1 MDADKPENL
10 NKQTE
15 EELICA
21 HCGEICP
28 DDTVEKNGQYFCCT
42 GCLFVFDLLHDNGM
56 QDFYDISKEQ
66 GITPKVV
73 GKNEFEFLDDA
84 EIIEK
89 LLKYSINGNGKI
101 ILYVPEVYCS
111 ACIWILENLFRLD
124 KGIIESKVNFL
135 KKEISIVFSQEVTSI
150 RKIVELLTSIG
161 YRPQLNLADM
171 DAPKQKNHNKSLFI
185 KLAVAGFCFGNI
197 MLLSFPEYF
206 SGGDFELNIKSFI
219 GWLNI
224 ALAIPV
230 LYAATDYFKSA
241 YNSLKLRNLNID
253 VPISLGILVLF
264 IRSLLEVVTNTGSG
278 FFDSMSGLVFF
289 LLIGKVFQ
297 QKTYHTL
304 SFNRNFKSY
313 FPLSVVRVNADR
325 EEHIPVNNVVSGDL
339 LLIRNNEIVPADSVL
354 IDGEAMID
362 YSFVTGESSPVRISA
377 GEKIYAGGKQKGAAI
392 KVAVTKEF
400 KQSYLTEL
408 WNNKILKQDN
418 DRYISSISDWAGKYF
433 TLLIVIIA
441 SVGFVAWLP
450 FSVAHALDVLTA
462 VLIIACPCALALTI
476 PFTYGTIMRVF
487 GKHGFFLKNDKIVEK
502 LAYGN
507 HLVLDKTGTLTK
519 LEGGD
524 IAFYGDTLSESDLIL
539 TKAATK
545 SSTHPLSRMINMK
558 LKDID
563 NIEMQNYEEIPG
575 LGIEAEHDGNTIKI
589 GKLSWLLKTASNR
602 KEFNY
607 KHSDISNETQVYISI
622 NSRVAGYFAVVPQYR
637 AGISKSLANLSNKL
651 DISVVSGDND
661 KDKRRLEDILPS
673 NSEMLFSYM
682 PDDKYNYIDSLK
694 QKNQKV
700 IMIGDGLNDAGALKI
715 ADLGIAVT
723 ENTSSFT
730 PESDAILN
738 ADNLEK
744 LDRFFELSRKSIN
757 TVYLSYGISIL
768 YNIVGLSFALSAN
781 LSPVV
786 AAILM
791 PVSSVSVVAFTVG
804 KSIYDSKRLKL

>member
-1 MDADKPENL
+1 MESGKPESLDKNT
-10 NKQTE
+10 K

-28 DDTVEKNGQYFCCT
+28 DDTVEKDGNYFCCT
-42 GCLFVFDLLHDNGM
+42 GCLFVYDLLHENGM
-56 QDFYDISKEQ
+56 QDFYDMSKEQ

-73 GKNEFEFLDDA
+73 GKNEFEFLDDP

-124 KGIIESKVNFL
+124 RGIIESKVNFL
-135 KKEISIVFSQEVTSI
+135 KKEISIVFSQEATSI

-161 YRPQLNLADM
+161 YRPQLNLADI

-185 KLAVAGFCFGNI
+185 KLAVAGFSFGNI
-197 MLLSFPEYF
+197 MLLAFPEYF

-224 ALAIPV
+224 ALGLPV
-230 LYAATDYFKSA
+230 LYAASDYFKSA
-241 YNSLKLRNLNID
+241 FNSLKLRNLNID

-264 IRSLLEVVTNTGSG
+264 IRSIIEIVTNTGAG

-304 SFNRNFKSY
+304 SFNRDFKSY
-313 FPLSVVRVNADR
+313 FPLSVVRINADR
-325 EEHIPVNNVVSGDL
+325 EEHIPVKNVVEGDL
-339 LLIRNNEIVPADSVL
+339 LLIRNNEIIPADSVL
-354 IDGEAMID
+354 LEGEAMID
-362 YSFVTGESSPVRISA
+362 YSFVTGESTPVRMSA
-377 GEKIYAGGKQKGAAI
+377 GEKIYAGGKQKGSAI

-408 WNNKILKQDN
+408 WNNKISKHDN

-433 TLLIVIIA
+433 TILIVVVA
-441 SVGFVAWLP
+441 SVGFLAWLP

-524 IAFYGDTLSESDLIL
+524 IVFYGEELSVQELL
-539 TKAATK
+539 LVKAATK

-558 LKDID
+558 LKELDNLDI
-563 NIEMQNYEEIPG
+563 NNYEEIAG
-575 LGIEAEHDGNTIKI
+575 LGIEAEHKGITIKI
-589 GKLSWLLKTASNR
+589 GKLSWLLKTAINR

-607 KHSDISNETQVYISI
+607 EHHDISNETQVYISI
-622 NSRVAGYFAVVPQYR
+622 NNSVKGYFAVVPQYR
-637 AGISKSLANLSNKL
+637 EGISNSLSNIAAKMQ
-651 DISVVSGDND
+651 ISVVSGDND
-661 KDKRRLEDILPS
+661 KDKARLEDILPN
-673 NSEMLFSYM
+673 NSEMIFNYL
-682 PDDKYNYIDSLK
+682 PDDKYNYIESLK
-694 QKNQKV
+694 EKNEKV

-738 ADNLEK
+738 ADDLEK
-744 LDRFFELSRKSIN
+744 LDRFFELSRKSLK

-768 YNIVGLSFALSAN
+768 YNIVGLSFALTAN

-804 KSIYDSKRLKL
+804 KSYLDSKRVKL